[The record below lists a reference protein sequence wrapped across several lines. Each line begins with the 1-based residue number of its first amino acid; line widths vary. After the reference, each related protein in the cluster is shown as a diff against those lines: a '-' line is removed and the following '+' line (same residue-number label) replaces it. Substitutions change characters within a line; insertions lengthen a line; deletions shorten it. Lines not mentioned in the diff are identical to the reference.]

1 MFFRDFSVFFFQFL
15 QKSNSKF
22 FAFVGKNLTKN
33 DNKITGVSQ
42 LSSKILI
49 FNWENQKNTRKLR
62 NLFFFA
68 KNVFEYIFFKP
79 ENSKKVRIVVHFLE
93 NSFQKTHFFRF
104 SEFFVIV
111 FENFRF
117 DL

>member
-1 MFFRDFSVFFFQFL
+1 MEFLHFSKKRSVFSRFQCFFFQFL

-68 KNVFEYIFFKP
+68 KNVFEYIFLNRKIQ
-79 ENSKKVRIVVHFLE
+79 KKLE
-93 NSFQKTHFFRF
+93 LWYIF
-104 SEFFVIV
+104 
-111 FENFRF
+111 
-117 DL
+117 